1 MAGRPRWQHSDAAG
15 DGLAHRR
22 QVLSLIAGLRRPRR
36 IRRRPGVQILRW
48 SRRQLSGVCPHED
61 PHRSPSLS
69 LDMEVI
75 ERVGGPVPARFSLP
89 CHPNTSRTEQ
99 EKAMYAVVVRER
111 GQADQINTSGQHVQ
125 ANVLPRARQAPGIV
139 SGFWM
144 TDMAG
149 ATLNVMVFESE
160 DAARSALE
168 PVRTAPR
175 PPSMQVESADVYEVL
190 AHF

>member
-1 MAGRPRWQHSDAAG
+1 MTGRPAVSHTLDTCPASRPLTG
-15 DGLAHRR
+15 RR
-22 QVLSLIAGLRRPRR
+22 VSALTWTRTEHIGVQSQRDSRYRVTPVRHVRN
-36 IRRRPGVQILRW
+36 RRRRCT
-48 SRRQLSGVCPHED
+48 QLWFAS
-61 PHRSPSLS
+61 
-69 LDMEVI
+69 
-75 ERVGGPVPARFSLP
+75 A
-89 CHPNTSRTEQ
+89 
-99 EKAMYAVVVRER
+99 

-139 SGFWM
+139 AGFWM

-190 AHF
+190 ARF

>member
-1 MAGRPRWQHSDAAG
+1 
-15 DGLAHRR
+15 
-22 QVLSLIAGLRRPRR
+22 
-36 IRRRPGVQILRW
+36 
-48 SRRQLSGVCPHED
+48 
-61 PHRSPSLS
+61 
-69 LDMEVI
+69 
-75 ERVGGPVPARFSLP
+75 
-89 CHPNTSRTEQ
+89 
-99 EKAMYAVVVRER
+99 MYAVVVRER
-111 GQADQINTSGQHVQ
+111 GQTDQINTSGQHVE

-144 TDMAG
+144 TDMEG

-168 PVRTAPR
+168 PVRTATR

>member
-1 MAGRPRWQHSDAAG
+1 
-15 DGLAHRR
+15 
-22 QVLSLIAGLRRPRR
+22 
-36 IRRRPGVQILRW
+36 
-48 SRRQLSGVCPHED
+48 
-61 PHRSPSLS
+61 
-69 LDMEVI
+69 
-75 ERVGGPVPARFSLP
+75 
-89 CHPNTSRTEQ
+89 
-99 EKAMYAVVVRER
+99 MYAVVVRER
-111 GQADQINTSGQHVQ
+111 GQADQINTSGHHVQ

>member
-1 MAGRPRWQHSDAAG
+1 MLATVSPRNAS
-15 DGLAHRR
+15 
-22 QVLSLIAGLRRPRR
+22 
-36 IRRRPGVQILRW
+36 
-48 SRRQLSGVCPHED
+48 C
-61 PHRSPSLS
+61 
-69 LDMEVI
+69 
-75 ERVGGPVPARFSLP
+75 
-89 CHPNTSRTEQ
+89 TEQ
-99 EKAMYAVVVRER
+99 EKAMYPVVVRD
-111 GQADQINTSGQHVQ
+111 ADGLIDTSGQHVE

-175 PPSMQVESADVYEVL
+175 PPWMQVESADVCEVL

>member
-1 MAGRPRWQHSDAAG
+1 VQDISDT
-15 DGLAHRR
+15 
-22 QVLSLIAGLRRPRR
+22 IE
-36 IRRRPGVQILRW
+36 IRKPT
-48 SRRQLSGVCPHED
+48 
-61 PHRSPSLS
+61 PHRLPSRSP
-69 LDMEVI
+69 DMDADRAGWGSNPSAILATVSPQY
-75 ERVGGPVPARFSLP
+75 V
-89 CHPNTSRTEQ
+89 TEQ

>member
-1 MAGRPRWQHSDAAG
+1 MT
-15 DGLAHRR
+15 
-22 QVLSLIAGLRRPRR
+22 
-36 IRRRPGVQILRW
+36 
-48 SRRQLSGVCPHED
+48 PHEQQTGLVRLYACPVMD
-61 PHRSPSLS
+61 PPAVHRSPTPHRPPNLS
-69 LDMEVI
+69 LDMDAD
-75 ERVGGPVPARFSLP
+75 RAGWGPFLARFWLP
-89 CHPNTSRTEQ
+89 CHPNTSCAEQ
-99 EKAMYAVVVRER
+99 EMAMYAVVVRER

-125 ANVLPRARQAPGIV
+125 ANVLPRARQAPGIL

-149 ATLNVMVFESE
+149 ATLNVLVFESE

-175 PPSMQVESADVYEVL
+175 PPSMQVESVEVYEVL

>member
-1 MAGRPRWQHSDAAG
+1 
-15 DGLAHRR
+15 
-22 QVLSLIAGLRRPRR
+22 
-36 IRRRPGVQILRW
+36 
-48 SRRQLSGVCPHED
+48 
-61 PHRSPSLS
+61 
-69 LDMEVI
+69 
-75 ERVGGPVPARFSLP
+75 
-89 CHPNTSRTEQ
+89 
-99 EKAMYAVVVRER
+99 MYAVVVRER
-111 GQADQINTSGQHVQ
+111 GQTDQINTSGQHVE

-144 TDMAG
+144 TDMEG

-160 DAARSALE
+160 EAARSALE

>member
-1 MAGRPRWQHSDAAG
+1 
-15 DGLAHRR
+15 
-22 QVLSLIAGLRRPRR
+22 
-36 IRRRPGVQILRW
+36 
-48 SRRQLSGVCPHED
+48 
-61 PHRSPSLS
+61 
-69 LDMEVI
+69 
-75 ERVGGPVPARFSLP
+75 
-89 CHPNTSRTEQ
+89 
-99 EKAMYAVVVRER
+99 MYAVVVRER
-111 GQADQINTSGQHVQ
+111 GQADQINTSGQYVQ
-125 ANVLPRARQAPGIV
+125 ANVLPRARQAAGIV

-175 PPSMQVESADVYEVL
+175 PPSMQVEGADVYEVL

>member
-1 MAGRPRWQHSDAAG
+1 
-15 DGLAHRR
+15 
-22 QVLSLIAGLRRPRR
+22 
-36 IRRRPGVQILRW
+36 
-48 SRRQLSGVCPHED
+48 
-61 PHRSPSLS
+61 
-69 LDMEVI
+69 
-75 ERVGGPVPARFSLP
+75 
-89 CHPNTSRTEQ
+89 
-99 EKAMYAVVVRER
+99 MYAVVVRER

-160 DAARSALE
+160 DVARSALE

-175 PPSMQVESADVYEVL
+175 PPSMQGKVPTSMRYWPTSKASIRIEHGPRRPV
-190 AHF
+190 

>member
-1 MAGRPRWQHSDAAG
+1 
-15 DGLAHRR
+15 
-22 QVLSLIAGLRRPRR
+22 
-36 IRRRPGVQILRW
+36 
-48 SRRQLSGVCPHED
+48 
-61 PHRSPSLS
+61 
-69 LDMEVI
+69 
-75 ERVGGPVPARFSLP
+75 
-89 CHPNTSRTEQ
+89 
-99 EKAMYAVVVRER
+99 MYAVVVRER

-168 PVRTAPR
+168 TAHRVSILTRRADQVVRATTNHAPLY
-175 PPSMQVESADVYEVL
+175 MT
-190 AHF
+190 

>member
-1 MAGRPRWQHSDAAG
+1 
-15 DGLAHRR
+15 
-22 QVLSLIAGLRRPRR
+22 
-36 IRRRPGVQILRW
+36 
-48 SRRQLSGVCPHED
+48 
-61 PHRSPSLS
+61 
-69 LDMEVI
+69 
-75 ERVGGPVPARFSLP
+75 
-89 CHPNTSRTEQ
+89 
-99 EKAMYAVVVRER
+99 MYAVVVRER
-111 GQADQINTSGQHVQ
+111 GQADQINTSGQ
-125 ANVLPRARQAPGIV
+125 
-139 SGFWM
+139 SFWM